1 MLNFDTGSSDLWVF
15 SSETP
20 LRQRGGQKL
29 YQIED
34 SSTAHRLG
42 NSTWSITYGDGSRSS
57 GNVYLDSVT
66 VGGVNVFNQAIESA
80 TKVSSS
86 FTNDAASSGV
96 FGLGFDSINTV
107 SPVKQKTF
115 FSNALESL
123 EMGLFTANL
132 NKAEREPPTS
142 SLLPCTTRL

>member
-20 LRQRGGQKL
+20 LRQQGGQTL
-29 YQIED
+29 YEIED
-34 SSTAHRLG
+34 STTATKHG
-42 NSTWSITYGDGSRSS
+42 NQTWSIRYGDGSRSS

-80 TKVSSS
+80 TQVSSS

-96 FGLGFDSINTV
+96 LGLAFDSINTV
-107 SPVKQKTF
+107 SPTKQKTF

-132 NKAEREPPTS
+132 KKAERKPSPFS
-142 SLLPCTTRL
+142 